1 MADDVQT
8 YQDQLAKLLQGQMAE
23 RPKPLLDP
31 QMLALAEG
39 FLTPGR
45 TGSAW
50 EALGTAAGKYRT
62 AQEQQLQQDQAETA
76 RKIQLAQIGLQM
88 AYEKRKEGSWQGIF
102 SKLGQ
107 EGGEPGQPP
116 EMPAGM
122 PSQRP
127 LPPSAGGAETAPIPD
142 FRKGII
148 SAPPLVSSETQ
159 VAPPRQTVVGGP
171 PPSGEVR
178 PPALAPEQ
186 QVQMPPQARGAAPAN
201 FNEISFGSPVQTMS
215 TLERAK
221 MAYASGMKPAEFLND
236 LEKRSLD
243 ETEYRDNGIW
253 NKRTRTFTPIDKG
266 ETTKVQIGGN
276 EYNTP
281 TGWATKYYAAEG
293 SGNQDM
299 ANYWRGKITGRGTGA
314 VTPGIDRTP
323 SAAAP
328 SAGAAVAA
336 GMPAAA
342 PPGGGNLTVEQ
353 LAEREAERKNKEA
366 IDLERQRINLKHE
379 AETLPK
385 LRTEALSDIRNANN
399 LKSLVEQNPLGF
411 GTVTGKPGFFPALS
425 TWMASM
431 VASKDPQDTTGI
443 DQLVTQIVGTEAD
456 INARTNAAAIINDV
470 LFTLRRANSGQGQW
484 SNAENDALARTGP
497 GLGNNPAALFK
508 KIEIIK
514 NHGLRLQAQANFFE
528 DKWLPKN
535 PNKGWHEFS
544 IGKDFNRIEDEYEE
558 KIQNVFGP
566 PPRQQQRKPRIIPY
580 TP

>member
-8 YQDQLAKLLQGQMAE
+8 YQDQLANLLKSQFAE

-50 EALGTAAGKYRT
+50 EALGTAAGKFRT
-62 AQEQQLQQDQAETA
+62 AQEQQQQQDQAEAA

-88 AYEKRKEGSWQGIF
+88 AYEKRKEGSWQDILGR
-102 SKLGQ
+102 LGQ
-107 EGGEPGQPP
+107 EGGAPNMPP
-116 EMPAGM
+116 GM
-122 PSQRP
+122 P
-127 LPPSAGGAETAPIPD
+127 PSEGVQTGAAVSNMNSGVKFTN
-142 FRKGII
+142 
-148 SAPPLVSSETQ
+148 PLVPSEPQ
-159 VAPPRQTVVGGP
+159 VAPPKQTVVGGP
-171 PPSGEVR
+171 QPSMAPVGAPPPPSYS
-178 PPALAPEQ
+178 PEPQ
-186 QVQMPPQARGAAPAN
+186 IPLQARGPQPAN
-201 FNEISFGSPVQTMS
+201 VNEISFGPPVQTMS
-215 TLERAK
+215 PLERAK

-236 LEKRSLD
+236 LEKRALD

-281 TGWATKYYAAEG
+281 TGWATRYYAAEG

-323 SAAAP
+323 SAGAP

-342 PPGGGNLTVEQ
+342 PQTRGENLTVEQ
-353 LAEREAERKNKEA
+353 LAAREAERKNREA

-385 LRTEALSDIRNANN
+385 LRTEARSDIRNANN
-399 LKSLVEQNPLGF
+399 LKNLVEQNPLGF

-484 SNAENDALARTGP
+484 SNSESDALARTGP

-558 KIQNVFGP
+558 KIQNIFGP
-566 PPRQQQRKPRIIPY
+566 PPRQQQRQPRIIPY

>member
-8 YQDQLAKLLQGQMAE
+8 YQDQLANLLKTQFAE

-62 AQEQQLQQDQAETA
+62 AQEQQLQQDQAESA

-88 AYEKRKEGSWQGIF
+88 AYEKRKEGSWQDILGR
-102 SKLGQ
+102 LGQ
-107 EGGEPGQPP
+107 EGGAPGQPP
-116 EMPAGM
+116 GM
-122 PSQRP
+122 PP
-127 LPPSAGGAETAPIPD
+127 GIPPSEGAQTGAAIPNMTSGVK
-142 FRKGII
+142 FTN
-148 SAPPLVSSETQ
+148 PLVPSEPQ
-159 VAPPRQTVVGGP
+159 VAPPKQTVVGGP
-171 PPSGEVR
+171 QPSMAPVGAPPPPSYS
-178 PPALAPEQ
+178 PEPQ
-186 QVQMPPQARGAAPAN
+186 IPLQARGPQPAN
-201 FNEISFGSPVQTMS
+201 VNEISFGPPVQTMS
-215 TLERAK
+215 PLERAK

-236 LEKRSLD
+236 LEKRALD

-281 TGWATKYYAAEG
+281 TGWATRYYAAEG

-342 PPGGGNLTVEQ
+342 QGVNLTVEQ
-353 LAEREAERKNKEA
+353 LAAREAERKSNEA
-366 IDLERQRINLKHE
+366 VDLDRKKLNLKHE
-379 AETLPK
+379 SETIPK
-385 LRTEALSDIRNANN
+385 LRAESQSDLRNQAN
-399 LKSLVEQNPLGF
+399 LRSLVEQNPKAF
-411 GTVTGKPGFFPALS
+411 GTVTGKPGVIPALS

-443 DQLVTQIVGTEAD
+443 DQLVTQVVGTEAD
-456 INARTNAAAIINDV
+456 LNARTNAAAIINDI
-470 LFTLRRANSGQGQW
+470 LFTLRRQNSGQGQW

-508 KIEIIK
+508 KLDVIK
-514 NHGLRLQAQANFFE
+514 YHGLRVKDQLNFFQ
-528 DKWLPKN
+528 DKWLPQN
-535 PNKGWHEFS
+535 PGKGWHEYS
-544 IGKDFNRIEDEYEE
+544 IGKDFHRIEEEYDKKVES
-558 KIQNVFGP
+558 VFA
-566 PPRQQQRKPRIIPY
+566 PRQQNKPRMIPY
-580 TP
+580 TPQ